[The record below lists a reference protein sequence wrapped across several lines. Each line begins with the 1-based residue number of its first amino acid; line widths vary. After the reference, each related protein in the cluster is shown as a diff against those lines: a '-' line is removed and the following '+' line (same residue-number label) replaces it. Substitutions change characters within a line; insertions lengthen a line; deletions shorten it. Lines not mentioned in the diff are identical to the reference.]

1 MTDASWPANGAV
13 PVFSG
18 DLDDYDLVGFT
29 TFTMSDGVRRFR
41 MSRSLTEAE
50 AVRYPAGPFMM
61 NGEAVVIERQ
71 GTAGPYLAWLVV
83 DGDPR
88 GLPDFWP
95 I

>member
-1 MTDASWPANGAV
+1 VSEVTWPANGAV

-41 MSRSLTEAE
+41 MSRRLTEAE
-50 AVRYPAGPFMM
+50 VVGYPAGTFMM

-71 GTAGPYLAWLVV
+71 GIAGLYLAWLVV
-83 DGDPR
+83 DGDPKDM
-88 GLPDFWP
+88 PEFWP

>member
-1 MTDASWPANGAV
+1 MTDASWPVNGAV

-50 AVRYPAGPFMM
+50 AVRYPAGTFMM

-71 GTAGPYLAWLVV
+71 GQTGSYLAWLVV
-83 DGDPR
+83 DGDPKD
-88 GLPDFWP
+88 LPDFWP
-95 I
+95 A